1 MRAVLQR
8 VKSASVTVDGKLISH
23 IGPGLV
29 CLIGLGD
36 GDSENDVEYITRKI
50 LNARLWASD
59 RKAWDKSVVQQQ
71 YEVLCVSQFTLHGR
85 LNGNKPDFSRAMG
98 PNEARTMYTA
108 FLDKMRSVYAEDKVK
123 DGIFGA
129 MMQVE
134 LVNDGPVTFILESL
148 KSGDNRL
155 ASLE

>member
-1 MRAVLQR
+1 MKAVVQR
-8 VKSASVTVDGKLISH
+8 VKSASVTVDGKLISQ
-23 IGPGLV
+23 IGPGLL
-29 CLIGLGD
+29 CLIGLGEGD
-36 GDSENDVEYITRKI
+36 GESDIEYITRKI

-59 RKAWDKSVVQQQ
+59 RKAWDVNVQQQ
-71 YEVLCVSQFTLHGR
+71 GYEVLCVSQFTLHGR

-108 FLDKMRSVYAEDKVK
+108 LLDRLRSAYDINKVK
-123 DGIFGA
+123 DGAFGA

-148 KSGDNRL
+148 KSGDASL
-155 ASLE
+155 ASMD